1 MSLVAIGAHAQMPLP
16 SGSPALPPGLG
27 APQAQPQAPPQL
39 PNQVA
44 PQQLPATAPTPV
56 PQPSVPS
63 NVGQPGN
70 ATSGLPSLT
79 TNPALNQGQAVGL
92 APGQP
97 GLGAAT
103 APVQFGAPPQLPPG
117 VPSFVA
123 TPGTPQPQGQPGGR
137 VSPQGGGL
145 PVPLNQAAT
154 TTGFGAGVQPQAEID
169 FSQLAVLPTGQIVP
183 IDQIPSAEEL
193 AFQQVLDGLLPLNP
207 DQIRELRRQIDI
219 TDRAAADPV
228 RPEQPSV
235 SSLDVSLAPGR
246 APPEIRT
253 AAGRVT
259 ALSFYDV
266 TGAPYPVSAVVIGNP
281 NLFQVEAPIPE
292 GNLVTITPLA
302 PYAEGN
308 MVITLLDQS
317 VPILVKLLAGTE
329 VVDYRLDMRVGARGP
344 LAAAPV
350 QFVDSSPQVGGPLIS
365 SFLDGLPP
373 DTAEPVALDQPGLS
387 AWRLN
392 NALYLRTRMTL
403 LSPAWSN
410 SAAGAGGLKVYVVP
424 DVPVLLASDNGR
436 LVSVRVVDQES

>member
-1 MSLVAIGAHAQMPLP
+1 MSQNRLPLP
-16 SGSPALPPGLG
+16 AAPSNLPPGLG
-27 APQAQPQAPPQL
+27 APVTPQATAPQPAPALPTPAQPQA
-39 PNQVA
+39 A
-44 PQQLPATAPTPV
+44 PQAVTPTGPTA
-56 PQPSVPS
+56 
-63 NVGQPGN
+63 
-70 ATSGLPSLT
+70 GLPSLT
-79 TNPALNQGQAVGL
+79 SNPAISQNQPIGQPV
-92 APGQP
+92 GQP
-97 GLGAAT
+97 GFAANT
-103 APVQFGAPPQLPPG
+103 APVQFGQQAPQLPPG

-123 TPGTPQPQGQPGGR
+123 VPGQAQPEGSGVGGR
-137 VSPQGGGL
+137 VNPGATNT
-145 PVPLNQAAT
+145 PVPLGQAAT
-154 TTGFGAGVQPQAEID
+154 ATGFAAQPGQAVD
-169 FSQLAVLPTGQIVP
+169 FSELAVLPDGRIVP
-183 IDQIPSAEEL
+183 IDQIPATEEL
-193 AFQQVLDGLLPLNP
+193 AFEQILNNLLPLKP

-235 SSLDVSLAPGR
+235 SSLDVSLGPGG

-253 AAGRVT
+253 ASGRVT

-266 TGAPYPVSAVVIGNP
+266 TGAPYPVSAVVVGNP
-281 NLFQVEAPIPE
+281 SLFQVEAPIPE

-329 VVDYRLDMRVGARGP
+329 VVDYRLDMRVAARGP
-344 LAAAPV
+344 LAAAPI
-350 QFVDSSPQVGGPLIS
+350 QFVDSSPQVGSPLIS

-373 DTAEPVALDQPGLS
+373 ETAEPVALDQPGLS

-424 DVPVLLASDNGR
+424 DVPVILASDNGR
-436 LVSVRVVDQES
+436 LVSVQVLDQES

>member
-1 MSLVAIGAHAQMPLP
+1 VASFGMVMAPYAVMAQSRLPLP
-16 SGSPALPPGLG
+16 SATPGVPPGLG
-27 APQAQPQAPPQL
+27 APAQPQA
-39 PNQVA
+39 A
-44 PQQLPATAPTPV
+44 PQQQAPQQQGGAPVLPA
-56 PQPSVPS
+56 PQ
-63 NVGQPGN
+63 
-70 ATSGLPSLT
+70 
-79 TNPALNQGQAVGL
+79 
-92 APGQP
+92 
-97 GLGAAT
+97 
-103 APVQFGAPPQLPPG
+103 
-117 VPSFVA
+117 
-123 TPGTPQPQGQPGGR
+123 QPGGR
-137 VSPQGGGL
+137 VSPNAPTAGLPSLTSNPSLDQNQAIGAPTGQPGFVNNSAPVQFGAAPTNLPPGVPPVVALPGATQPDGSVGGRVDPGVSGA
-145 PVPLNQAAT
+145 PVPLGQAAT
-154 TTGFGAGVQPQAEID
+154 TTGFATQPGQSVD
-169 FSQLAVLPTGQIVP
+169 FSELAVLPDGRIVP
-183 IDQIPSAEEL
+183 IDQIPAAEEL
-193 AFQQVLDGLLPLNP
+193 AFEQLLNNLLPLKP

-235 SSLDVSLAPGR
+235 SSLDVSLAPGG

-266 TGAPYPVSAVVIGNP
+266 TGAPYPVSAVVVGNP
-281 NLFQVEAPIPE
+281 DLFQVEAPIPE

-329 VVDYRLDMRVGARGP
+329 VVDYRLDMRVAARGP

-373 DTAEPVALDQPGLS
+373 EDAEPVSLDQPGLS

-424 DVPVLLASDNGR
+424 DVPVILASDNGR
-436 LVSVRVVDQES
+436 LVSVQVLDQES